1 MLNFGPLT
9 AEIFWRVWGTSANFN
24 GFCILASLLHRRR
37 LTAANQTLHNVW
49 PSPGMVHYIYI
60 FGGSCPLTEFCQLQN
75 SLCVQVFRSP
85 ILAAL
90 LHGTRAAGVIQ
101 RLRRGIQ
108 GMELRNVR
116 KRRHLYSEGRPS
128 CWVSAH
134 ILAYSSNGILFYLFR
149 LFKVFLLIYWL
160 INCYGFLQCF
170 VTVCWVTLIPE
181 VLFRNK
187 WRLNEFIWKTVVKT
201 VCFCGDWLND
211 DFWVVY
217 RYMAVFWR

>member
-1 MLNFGPLT
+1 MCCTRLAENTDRKNYAKNRHVSTIAQLCRATSLQLRYVSTIGKKLVKRQISPAYVLTICWTSAQLT

-49 PSPGMVHYIYI
+49 PSPGLVHYIYI

-116 KRRHLYSEGRPS
+116 KGRHLYSEGRPS

-149 LFKVFLLIYWL
+149 LFKVFSIDLLI
-160 INCYGFLQCF
+160 
-170 VTVCWVTLIPE
+170 
-181 VLFRNK
+181 
-187 WRLNEFIWKTVVKT
+187 
-201 VCFCGDWLND
+201 D
-211 DFWVVY
+211 
-217 RYMAVFWR
+217 